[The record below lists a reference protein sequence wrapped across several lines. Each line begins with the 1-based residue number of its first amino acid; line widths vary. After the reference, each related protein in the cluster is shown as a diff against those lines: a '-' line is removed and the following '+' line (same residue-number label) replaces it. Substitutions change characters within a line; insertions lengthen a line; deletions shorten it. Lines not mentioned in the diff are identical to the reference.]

1 MLIFAMSLMIL
12 LSLICS
18 TYSRKSKKDNYMT
31 EDNNIQQNAP
41 VQDIMHYE
49 SKIWEVADLLLA
61 AGIKQSDFPAYMMP
75 FFALV
80 MVEGRM
86 MNTIRRVEEENGV
99 TAEDDVDAFKLLYDG
114 EDCGYNEYIVMHRK
128 TLKDL
133 CRNDSTFE
141 QDFSAYLKAFDDDL
155 KQLLGIERDKTDQK
169 FLNMDG
175 IVAELRKK
183 GILLQVAAA
192 WAQIDLAPYD
202 NSAITTLE
210 EHIKR
215 RWADISASTAG
226 EQYTPEDI
234 IELIAR
240 IVALKV
246 NKPKGEM
253 LHGYDPTCGG
263 ANLLYGVSDRLKAQG
278 YKYIKTYGSELND
291 ALYALAAIESRFRDM
306 STIRCG
312 NTLTMVPFRDMEES
326 FDFVVANPPYGTKW
340 KGYEKEVKD
349 DQLGQFP
356 AGYPEIKDGQ
366 LLFMQHI
373 LWQLAKDGI
382 AVEVHNGS
390 TLFSGGAG
398 SGESN
403 IRKYIFDHDWV
414 EAIIQMPQQEFFNT
428 GIYTYLW
435 IMNKNKPADRRGRVA
450 LIDGSNG
457 WAPEKPS
464 KGDKRRR
471 MLPKHMERITDALM
485 AFEPSDICKIYDRE
499 HFYYNKQ
506 SLTLTEVSDAGEYV
520 AQNVCKDGK
529 AFTIKDPVA
538 LNVGGTR
545 YDDLQALSADELKT
559 IAKRVTEE
567 KLSLALSVETGSD
580 CVYAFDPDK
589 CTIVHTKDGTSTD
602 LGCGAFGFKAS
613 TGKKGSKH
621 KVTIEPYTTSDY
633 EIIPHHQDNAANA
646 AEISA
651 FMQKYVFKPYVLG
664 SNTVGVE
671 INFNKEFYVSEK
683 LEKAEDILKEIE
695 GLDEEMNGIEL

>member
-1 MLIFAMSLMIL
+1 
-12 LSLICS
+12 
-18 TYSRKSKKDNYMT
+18 MT
-31 EDNNIQQNAP
+31 ENNIQYP

-49 SKIWEVADLLLA
+49 SDIWEVADLLLA

-86 MNTIRRVEEENGV
+86 INTVKRVENEYGITVESD
-99 TAEDDVDAFKLLYDG
+99 AEAFKTLYDA
-114 EDCGYNEYIVMHRK
+114 EECGYNEYVVMQGK
-128 TLKDL
+128 TLRAI
-133 CRNDSTFE
+133 CMNDNTFE
-141 QDFSAYLKAFDDDL
+141 QDFAEYLKAFDDVL

-183 GILLQVAAA
+183 GILLEVASA

-240 IVALKV
+240 IVALKTD
-246 NKPKGEM
+246 KPKGGM
-253 LHGYDPTCGG
+253 LHVYDPTCGG
-263 ANLLYGVSDRLKAQG
+263 ANLLFGVSDRLQKDG

-291 ALYALAAIESRFRDM
+291 ALFALAAIESRFRPM
-306 STIRCG
+306 STIKCG
-312 NTLTMVPFRDMEES
+312 NTLTMVPFADMENQ
-326 FDFVVANPPYGTKW
+326 FDVIVANPPYGTKW
-340 KGYEKEVKD
+340 KGYEKEVKGD
-349 DQLGQFP
+349 KLGQFP
-356 AGYPEIKDGQ
+356 AGLPSISDGQ

-373 LWQLAKDGI
+373 LWQLADDGI

-390 TLFSGGAG
+390 TLFSGDAG

-435 IMNKNKPADRRGRVA
+435 IMNKNKPLERHGKVA
-450 LIDGSNG
+450 LIDGSSL
-457 WAPEKPS
+457 WQPLKKS
-464 KGDKRRR
+464 KGDKRRE
-471 MLPKHMERITDALM
+471 MGDEHQCKIVEAL
-485 AFEPSDICKIYDRE
+485 ARFEPSDICKIFDRE

-506 SLTLTEVSDAGEYV
+506 SLMLTEVSDAGRYV
-520 AQNVCKDGK
+520 EETICEDGK
-529 AFTIKDPVA
+529 PFAIKHPTA
-538 LNVGGTR
+538 LTVGDTR
-545 YDDLQALSADELKT
+545 YDALQELSAEELKT

-567 KLSLALSVETGSD
+567 KLNLALSVETEEDGT
-580 CVYAFDPDK
+580 YAFCPDQ
-589 CTIVHTKDGTSTD
+589 CTILHTREDGSVRD
-602 LGCGAFGFKAS
+602 IGCGAFHFKAS
-613 TGKKGSKH
+613 TGKKNSIH
-621 KVTIEPYTTSDY
+621 KISIEPYTTGDY
-633 EIIPHHQDNAANA
+633 EIIPHHMDEAANKR
-646 AEISA
+646 EIDA
-651 FMQKYVFKPYVLG
+651 FMQKYVFKPYTLG
-664 SNTVGVE
+664 NNTVGVE
-671 INFNKEFYVSEK
+671 INFNKEFYVPEK
-683 LEKAEDILKEIE
+683 MEKAEDILKEIE
-695 GLDEEMNGIEL
+695 ELNEEIKEVRL